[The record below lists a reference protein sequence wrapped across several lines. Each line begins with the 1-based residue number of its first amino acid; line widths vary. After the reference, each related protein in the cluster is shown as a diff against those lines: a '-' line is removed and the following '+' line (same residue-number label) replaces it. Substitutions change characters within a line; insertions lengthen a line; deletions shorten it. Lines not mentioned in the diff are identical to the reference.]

1 MKILDISAV
10 LNALVTFQC
19 SLVLTARFTIFPG
32 IMGCNVL
39 YIYFN
44 FFKIYT
50 YFYIYNRYV
59 YMCVVKKIRIK
70 MNRLENGTHLRNLER
85 KTSISLLVGGK

>member
-10 LNALVTFQC
+10 LNALVPFQC
-19 SLVLTARFTIFPG
+19 SLVFTRLTIFPG

-39 YIYFN
+39 YIFLN

-50 YFYIYNRYV
+50 YFYIYNIYV
-59 YMCVVKKIRIK
+59 YMCVVKKICIK
-70 MNRLENGTHLRNLER
+70 MNRLENGAHLRNLER
-85 KTSISLLVGGK
+85 KTSISLLVGEK